1 MLKHFIP
8 TLLVIVLAGCIEP
21 QPRERPDSRV
31 NVDTEQRATTDQD
44 AEQTEAVK
52 PLSQLD
58 TLRIDTTIIG
68 E

>member
-8 TLLVIVLAGCIEP
+8 TLLVIVFAGCIEP
-21 QPRERPDSRV
+21 QHRERPDSRV
-31 NVDTEQRATTDQD
+31 TVDIEQQATTDQD
-44 AEQTEAVK
+44 AVQTEAVK
-52 PLSQLD
+52 PLPKVD